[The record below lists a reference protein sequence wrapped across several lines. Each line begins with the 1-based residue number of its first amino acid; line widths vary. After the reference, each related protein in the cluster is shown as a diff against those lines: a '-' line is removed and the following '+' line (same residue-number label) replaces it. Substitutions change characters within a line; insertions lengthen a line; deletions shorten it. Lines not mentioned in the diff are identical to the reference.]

1 MKLGSSIV
9 NALNNISSKY
19 HYDCGDHGCKGRS
32 RCLVASDV
40 GDYCICWG

>member
-19 HYDCGDHGCKGRS
+19 HYDCGDHGCKGCR
-32 RCLVASDV
+32 LVEV
-40 GDYCICWG
+40 PRRELCG